1 MALNAYLTLP
11 NPRSTPN
18 ATHKRIKIGYN
29 LWASFRSQKKV
40 DFTFPFISRDS
51 TWKPD
56 ICLLLLSHAS
66 LETLKSKT
74 EAIKW
79 RSGEH
84 EISSEES
91 RFAAFNRI
99 LPITRVVSNKFL
111 GIPNSLNAGKC
122 RDDKMRLMVYF
133 QTIVACCFSWYSG
146 YCDTFGHAMKSIL
159 LRSHR
164 ESKQ

>member
-1 MALNAYLTLP
+1 MKTRHLFIVTFSRF
-11 NPRSTPN
+11 PRN
-18 ATHKRIKIGYN
+18 IEI
-29 LWASFRSQKKV
+29 Q
-40 DFTFPFISRDS
+40 
-51 TWKPD
+51 
-56 ICLLLLSHAS
+56 
-66 LETLKSKT
+66 T

-122 RDDKMRLMVYF
+122 RDDKIRLMVYF
-133 QTIVACCFSWYSG
+133 QTIVACCF
-146 YCDTFGHAMKSIL
+146 L
-159 LRSHR
+159 
-164 ESKQ
+164 

>member
-1 MALNAYLTLP
+1 MVNTRNSASTCSPTYDL
-11 NPRSTPN
+11 RS
-18 ATHKRIKIGYN
+18 
-29 LWASFRSQKKV
+29 SS
-40 DFTFPFISRDS
+40 
-51 TWKPD
+51 
-56 ICLLLLSHAS
+56 LLLLSHTF

-122 RDDKMRLMVYF
+122 SDDKMRLMVYF
-133 QTIVACCFSWYSG
+133 QPIVDCCFSCHSG

-159 LRSHR
+159 LRSHGECR
-164 ESKQ
+164 Q